1 MCIRDSLYT
10 QITGSVGL
18 AGYMTEV
25 MPSGLAEYNAEVT
38 QMIKDAGVMW
48 NGVPAVKSG
57 AIIIGILLG
66 TMTVFIIDK
75 QLHKVAITAV
85 VGYVLACFGFIHS
98 AGPVS
103 YTHLSVSRE
112 QILTGSITGRISA

>member
-1 MCIRDSLYT
+1 
-10 QITGSVGL
+10 
-18 AGYMTEV
+18 

-98 AGPVS
+98 AGLGFYPVS
-103 YTHLSVSRE
+103 PFAVGYLIVAVLAL
-112 QILTGSITGRISA
+112 ILYQGRKSWFEGPDDFDYV